1 MLVLGG
7 LGGSA
12 MAQFLDRRETG
23 KGERPRASR
32 AAKAKRGTRSGGRG
46 ASNAAPRAT
55 IYDEV
60 TQRILAELE
69 AGTVPWVKPWS
80 RVAAGSPGLPVNAST
95 GRAYSGINILI
106 LWGAV
111 IAADYPSQ
119 GWLTFRQA
127 LDAGGA
133 VRKGERGT
141 VIVYADRFVPR
152 DREAGAVRESDRGD
166 RGETAGAADSG
177 DDSRAIP
184 FLKRFTVFNVAQ
196 CDGLPER
203 FTAAPSP
210 LPAAGKIPAAERV
223 IAASGVDYRLGGD
236 RAFYSPDLDFVAM
249 PPQPAFRDA
258 LDYYRVFLHELTH
271 ATGHPARLGRKL
283 RNAFGTK
290 DCAREELIAEMGSA
304 FLCAALGIV
313 PTLHHA
319 DYLASWLA
327 VLREDNRAIVRA
339 ASAASKAADWL
350 LSRSGARDDAET
362 QAEGQAS

>member
-1 MLVLGG
+1 
-7 LGGSA
+7 
-12 MAQFLDRRETG
+12 MAQMLDRRETG
-23 KGERPRASR
+23 KGGRPRASR
-32 AAKAKRGTRSGGRG
+32 AAKARRGARGGGRG
-46 ASNAAPRAT
+46 TGDAAPRAN

-60 TQRILAELE
+60 TERIIAELE

-141 VIVYADRFVPR
+141 GIVYADRFVP
-152 DREAGAVRESDRGD
+152 EAEKAR
-166 RGETAGAADSG
+166 AADSG
-177 DDSRAIP
+177 DDARVIP

-203 FTAAPSP
+203 FTAASP
-210 LPAAGKIPAAERV
+210 RVPTGRTIPAAERV
-223 IAASGVDYRLGGD
+223 IAASGVDNRLGGD
-236 RAFYSPDLDFVAM
+236 RACYSPDLDFVAM
-249 PPQPAFRDA
+249 PPQPAFREA

-271 ATGHPARLGRKL
+271 ATGHPARLGRNL
-283 RNAFGTK
+283 RNGFGTK
-290 DCAREELIAEMGSA
+290 DYAREELIAEMGSA
-304 FLCAALGIV
+304 FLCAALGII
-313 PTLHHA
+313 PTLRHA

-350 LSRSGARDDAET
+350 LSRPGARDDAE
-362 QAEGQAS
+362 ARPA

>member
-12 MAQFLDRRETG
+12 MAQILDRRETG
-23 KGERPRASR
+23 KGERPRAAR
-32 AAKAKRGTRSGGRG
+32 AAKARRTRGGGRG
-46 ASNAAPRAT
+46 ASNAASRAN

-60 TQRILAELE
+60 TQRIIAELE
-69 AGTVPWVKPWS
+69 AGTVPWVKPWGS
-80 RVAAGSPGLPVNAST
+80 VAAGSPGLPVNAST

-141 VIVYADRFVPR
+141 GIVYADRFVPR
-152 DREAGAVRESDRGD
+152 DREAGAVRGIDRSD
-166 RGETAGAADSG
+166 RGETAGAADS
-177 DDSRAIP
+177 DDDARAIP

-203 FTAAPSP
+203 FTAVPPPVPEAR
-210 LPAAGKIPAAERV
+210 AFPAAERV

-236 RAFYSPDLDFVAM
+236 RACYSPDLDFVAM

-258 LDYYRVFLHELTH
+258 LDYYRTFLHELTH
-271 ATGHPARLGRKL
+271 ATGHPARLGRTL

-290 DCAREELIAEMGSA
+290 DYAREELIAEMGSA

-350 LSRSGARDDAET
+350 LSRPGARDDAET

>member
-1 MLVLGG
+1 MV
-7 LGGSA
+7 
-12 MAQFLDRRETG
+12 QIFDRRETG
-23 KGERPRASR
+23 KGDRPRASR
-32 AAKAKRGTRSGGRG
+32 AAKARRGTRGGGRG
-46 ASNAAPRAT
+46 AGDAAPRAN

-60 TQRILAELE
+60 TERIIAELE

-141 VIVYADRFVPR
+141 CIVYADRFVP
-152 DREAGAVRESDRGD
+152 EAEKVR
-166 RGETAGAADSG
+166 AADSG
-177 DDSRAIP
+177 DDARVVP

-196 CDGLPER
+196 CDGLPEH
-203 FTAAPSP
+203 FTAAPP
-210 LPAAGKIPAAERV
+210 PVPTARAIPAAERV
-223 IAASGVDYRLGGD
+223 IAASGVNYRLGGN
-236 RAFYSPDLDFVAM
+236 RACYSPDLDVVAM
-249 PPQPAFRDA
+249 PPQPAFREA

-271 ATGHPARLGRKL
+271 ATGHPARLDRNL
-283 RNAFGTK
+283 RNGFGTK
-290 DCAREELIAEMGSA
+290 DYAREELISEMGSA

-313 PTLHHA
+313 PTLRHA

-350 LSRSGARDDAET
+350 LSQLGARDDAE
-362 QAEGQAS
+362 AGAA

>member
-7 LGGSA
+7 LGGSV
-12 MAQFLDRRETG
+12 MAQHLDRWETG
-23 KGERPRASR
+23 KGEKSRASR
-32 AAKAKRGTRSGGRG
+32 AAKAKRGTRCGGRG
-46 ASNAAPRAT
+46 TGSAVPRVT
-55 IYDEV
+55 VYDEV
-60 TQRILAELE
+60 TQRIIAELE
-69 AGTVPWVKPWS
+69 AGTVPWVKPWGS
-80 RVAAGSPGLPVNAST
+80 VAAGSPGLPVNAST

-141 VIVYADRFVPR
+141 GIVYADRFVPR
-152 DREAGAVRESDRGD
+152 DSKGTLRGSDRGD

-177 DDSRAIP
+177 DDARAIP

-203 FTAAPSP
+203 FTAAPP
-210 LPAAGKIPAAERV
+210 PVPEARAFPAAERV

-236 RAFYSPDLDFVAM
+236 RACYSPDLDFVAM

-290 DCAREELIAEMGSA
+290 DYAREELIAEMGSA

-313 PTLHHA
+313 PTLRHA

-350 LSRSGARDDAET
+350 LSRPGARNEAERQDEE
-362 QAEGQAS
+362 QAA